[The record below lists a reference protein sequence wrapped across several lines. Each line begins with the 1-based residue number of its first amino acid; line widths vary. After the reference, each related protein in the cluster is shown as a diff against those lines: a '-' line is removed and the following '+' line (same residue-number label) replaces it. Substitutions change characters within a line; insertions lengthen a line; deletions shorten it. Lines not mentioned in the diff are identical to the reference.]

1 MTLIDCQN
9 NQLIIN
15 WQSKEHIYFADV
27 PLLVNFVK
35 MKTIREIV
43 FYKDYF
49 NDFFDTL
56 TDNVKNK
63 IDEVLF
69 MMTILERVPTKFFKS
84 IEGVKGLFEI
94 RIEYESNIYRIFCCF
109 DKGNLVILFN
119 GFQKKT
125 QRTPTKELNKAE
137 KIMKEY
143 FKEQNE
149 NGNKK

>member
-1 MTLIDCQN
+1 
-9 NQLIIN
+9 
-15 WQSKEHIYFADV
+15 
-27 PLLVNFVK
+27 

-49 NDFFDTL
+49 DDFFETL
-56 TDNVKNK
+56 NEKVKDK

-84 IEGVKGLFEI
+84 ISGSKGLFEI
-94 RIEYESNIYRIFCCF
+94 RVEYEGNIYRIFCCF
-109 DKGNLVILFN
+109 DKGNLVVLFN

-125 QRTPTKELNKAE
+125 QKTPTKELNKAK

-143 FKEQNE
+143 FNKQKKTD